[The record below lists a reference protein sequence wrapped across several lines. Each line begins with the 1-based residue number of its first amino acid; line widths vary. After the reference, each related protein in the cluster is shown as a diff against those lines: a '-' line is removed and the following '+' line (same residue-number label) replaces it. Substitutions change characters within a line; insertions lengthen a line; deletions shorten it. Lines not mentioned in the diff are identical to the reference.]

1 MTSKTATNMFDLS
14 GKVALIT
21 GGNSGIGLGMAEGL
35 AQHGCE
41 VVIWGTNP
49 AKNAAALETL
59 SSYGPKVT
67 AVVCDITDS
76 DAVDAAF
83 AQALKDHGRID
94 GCFANAGYGAQ
105 QTRFDEMGN
114 EEWNRIV
121 DINLNGAFYVF
132 RNATKHMRE
141 RAQAG
146 DPFGRL
152 VGTAS
157 LAAISGQPR
166 GEHYAASKGGLV
178 SMMRSLAV
186 EYAKLGVTA
195 HSILPGFVE
204 TGLTEEAFSSQAFAD
219 KVLPR
224 VPLKRLGSRNDFSA
238 IAVYIMSDGSSWHT
252 GQEYIIDGGF
262 WIF

>member
-1 MTSKTATNMFDLS
+1 MFDLS

-41 VVIWGTNP
+41 IVIWGTNA
-49 AKNAAALETL
+49 AKNDAALEKL
-59 SSYGPKVT
+59 SSYGPKATANICDVT
-67 AVVCDITDS
+67 DAA
-76 DAVDAAF
+76 AVDAAF
-83 AQALKDHGRID
+83 AKALHDHGRID

-105 QTRFDEMGN
+105 KTRFDEFQD
-114 EEWNRIV
+114 EEWNRII

-132 RNATKHMRE
+132 RNAAKHMRE
-141 RAQAG
+141 RALAG

-152 VGTAS
+152 VGTSS

-166 GEHYAASKGGLV
+166 GEHYAAAKGGLNA
-178 SMMRSLAV
+178 MIKALAV
-186 EYAKLGVTA
+186 EYARHGVTA

-204 TGLTEEAFSSQAFAD
+204 TGLTKGTVDTPAFKEKAMSRI
-219 KVLPR
+219 PTR
-224 VPLKRLGSRNDFSA
+224 RLGQGSDFAA
-238 IAVYIMSDGSSWHT
+238 IAVYIMSDASSWHT
-252 GQEYIIDGGF
+252 GQDFIIDGGY